1 MASSHSLAEALE
13 IANQKLNGFCPIP
26 FYGSLLGIIREG
38 APIDGDDD
46 VDFLIESSRFGEVVT
61 FLSNDPS
68 CEIFLQD
75 SNGPF
80 LQFKIKECPNVPID
94 LYGFYFSKDGTKVS
108 EDWNFNG
115 VLIRPLFSLTFPKNS
130 LLPLTRCEILGSEY
144 WLPRK
149 SEELCRRLYG
159 RSWRTPQLKGKAY
172 KSIAVLGKVVTMQ
185 GPFLVLFNFVILL
198 LRKSKIMRPPRKFGN
213 G

>member
-13 IANQKLNGFCPIP
+13 RANQKLNDFCPIP
-26 FYGSLLGIIREG
+26 FYGSLLGLIREG
-38 APIDGDDD
+38 APIEGDDD
-46 VDFLIESSRFGEVVT
+46 VDFLIESSKFGEVLT
-61 FLSNDPS
+61 MLSNDPS
-68 CEIFLQD
+68 CEILLEY
-75 SNGPF
+75 SSGPF

-115 VLIRPLFSLTFPKNS
+115 VLMKPFFSLTFPKKL
-130 LLPLTRCEILGSEY
+130 LLPLTRREILGSEY
-144 WLPRK
+144 WLPRE

-172 KSIAVLGKVVTMQ
+172 KSIAVLGKVVTMT
-185 GPFLVLFNFVILL
+185 GPFLVLFNFVISL
-198 LRKSKIMRPPRKFGN
+198 LRKSKFIRPPRKIGN